1 MYEMDDEDQE
11 FHSVSQVGVVK
22 MQNRGMLKELDIAGQ
37 KISVIDPS
45 IVQDLQRTVQ
55 SLQNYILR
63 LENSLRSMNLKFSN
77 MDRKLRAM
85 EIELDNK
92 VNYD

>member
-1 MYEMDDEDQE
+1 MYEIDDEDQE

-22 MQNRGMLKELDIAGQ
+22 MLNHGVVKELDIQGQ
-37 KISVIDPS
+37 KVS
-45 IVQDLQRTVQ
+45 IIEPGVVQDLQRTVQ
-55 SLQNYILR
+55 SLQNYVLR

-77 MDRKLRAM
+77 LERKIRSL

>member
-77 MDRKLRAM
+77 MDRKIRSL
-85 EIELDNK
+85 EVELDNK

>member
-1 MYEMDDEDQE
+1 MYEIDDEDQE
-11 FHSVSQVGVVK
+11 FHSVSQGGVVK
-22 MQNRGMLKELDIAGQ
+22 MINHGVVKELDIHGQ
-37 KISVIDPS
+37 KVS
-45 IVQDLQRTVQ
+45 IIEPGVVQDLQRTVQ
-55 SLQNYILR
+55 SLQNYVLR

-77 MDRKLRAM
+77 LERKIRSL